1 MNNDLCIYGKHPIFL
16 ALQHKKRDIFKIY
29 TSNLEELKQF
39 IKENNIKIKEN
50 IIEYKTNDQINKII
64 KEDVNHQGYL
74 ALASNHKKYNF
85 DTFLNETKQNNKLEK
100 IIILDQLTDPHN
112 IGAII
117 RSAVAF
123 GVKYIIT
130 TEKNT
135 PKDSSVIVKS
145 SAGMSEIIDI
155 IEVVN
160 INNSIEELKKVG
172 YFIIGMAGEAKLN
185 LKTIKNDSNYCL
197 VVGNEGRGIR
207 QLVKKNCDI
216 LCKIEMEEAV
226 ESLNVSVATAI
237 ALYQLWSK

>member
-1 MNNDLCIYGKHPIFL
+1 MNNELFIYGKYPIFL
-16 ALQHKKRDIFKIY
+16 ALQHKKREIFKIY
-29 TSNLEELKQF
+29 TSNLDELKQF

-64 KEDVNHQGYL
+64 KEDINHQGYL

-85 DTFLNETKQNNKLEK
+85 DTFLKETKQNNKLEK

-237 ALYQLWSK
+237 ALYQLWGK